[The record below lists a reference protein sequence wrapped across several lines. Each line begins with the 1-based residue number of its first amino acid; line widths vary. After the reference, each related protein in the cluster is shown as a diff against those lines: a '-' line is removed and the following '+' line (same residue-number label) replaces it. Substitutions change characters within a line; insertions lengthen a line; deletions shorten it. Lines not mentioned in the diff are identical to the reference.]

1 MAMQRFTSLG
11 NRIFS
16 TMLLISITTLLA
28 LSLLFVYI
36 SSRTITSN
44 LSGILKE
51 MVKTKSVEIENLLED
66 ATRMTLMLAN
76 DSSIQRVLRQP
87 RPAERAKT
95 FSIELEMDNKLSF
108 IHTYTSHVF
117 GFYIIGANGMQFK
130 SNYSSPLYE
139 EWQDFNWYKRIIMSP
154 DPVWFEPHAGSFTV
168 NTIGQPLITLGQRII
183 DKSTGAVLGVMLT
196 DIEVSVLDRL
206 ISTGMG
212 ETGNLTLYNQNR
224 NPVCST
230 DPDMMDAPYPSGF
243 QRERE
248 RSHIYIKTYLSQ
260 FNWELLGRIHTNTI
274 RGSIARMMNP
284 LIIFFIIL
292 IIVDF
297 IATLSF
303 VRRVTSPLRELT
315 QVMKVVE
322 TGDLDVAMPPHPDDD
337 IGILYDSFNI
347 MVSKIKTLM
356 KDLYEEH
363 EKLRISEMR
372 TLEAQI
378 NPHFLYNTLDSI
390 IWLSRNNQSE
400 EVTKLVYS
408 LTKLLRIGLNKG
420 RAMVT
425 IREESEHIRNYMT
438 IQGIRFGDD
447 FVFSMDI
454 PEELMQYKTV
464 KLILQPI
471 IENAIYHGVMKGE
484 EEQGSIRLIARED
497 GREIVFCIQ
506 DNGPGMSPQECEEL
520 KNYLDITKESERGFG
535 LRNVNMRIKLYFG
548 QQYGIDFTSE
558 EGKGTS
564 IFIRIPRI

>member
-1 MAMQRFTSLG
+1 MQKFTSLG

-16 TMLLISITTLLA
+16 TMILISITTLLS
-28 LSLLFVYI
+28 LSLLFVFI
-36 SSRTITSN
+36 ASRTISSN

-51 MVKTKSVEIENLLED
+51 MVKTKSVEIENMLGD

-76 DSSIQRVLRQP
+76 DSSIQRILRQP
-87 RPAERAKT
+87 RPSDRAER

-108 IHTYTSHVF
+108 IHNYTSHVF

-130 SNYSSPLYE
+130 SNFSSPLYE
-139 EWQDFNWYKRIIMSP
+139 DWQDFDWYRQIIDSP
-154 DPVWFEPHAGSFTV
+154 DPIWFEPHAGSFTV
-168 NTIGQPLITLGQRII
+168 NTIGQPLITLGERII

-196 DIEVSVLDRL
+196 DIEVSELERL
-206 ISTGMG
+206 ISAGLG

-243 QRERE
+243 RKESE
-248 RSHIYIKTYLSQ
+248 TSHLYIKSYLSQ
-260 FNWELLGRIHTNTI
+260 FNWELMGRIHTDTI
-274 RGSIARMMNP
+274 RSSIARMMNP
-284 LIIFFIIL
+284 LLIFFVIL
-292 IIVDF
+292 IVVDF

-322 TGDLDVAMPPHPDDD
+322 TGDFDVAMPPHPDDD
-337 IGILYDSFNI
+337 IGVLYDSFNI

-356 KDLYEEH
+356 NDLFEEH

-390 IWLSRNNQSE
+390 IWLARNNQSE
-400 EVTKLVYS
+400 EVTRLVYS

-420 RAMVT
+420 RTMVT
-425 IREESEHIRNYMT
+425 IREESEHISNYMT

-454 PEELMQYKTV
+454 PEELKHYKTV

-484 EEQGSIRLIARED
+484 EQGNIRLIARED
-497 GREIVFCIQ
+497 GNEIVFCIQ
-506 DNGPGMSPQECEEL
+506 DNGPGMSPEECREL
-520 KNYLDITKESERGFG
+520 KEYLDITKESERGFG